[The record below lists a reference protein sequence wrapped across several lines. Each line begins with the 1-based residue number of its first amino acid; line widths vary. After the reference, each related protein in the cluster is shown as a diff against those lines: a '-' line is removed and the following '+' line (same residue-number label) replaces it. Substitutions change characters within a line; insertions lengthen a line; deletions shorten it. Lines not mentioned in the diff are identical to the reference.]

1 MLPRDITTGESWA
14 CRFTVTAMIDSD
26 GALYDSSGVEP
37 GAVVAAAPGE
47 YSGVGVIVRRD
58 LAQELFELRDTQSG
72 KLFVVPFGS
81 VTDIDRVEWVEE

>member
-14 CRFTVTAMIDSD
+14 CRFTVTAMIDAH
-26 GALYDSSGVEP
+26 GALYDSSGVAP
-37 GAVVAAAPGE
+37 GATVEARPGE

-58 LAQELFELRDTQSG
+58 LAQELFELRDTESG
-72 KLFVVPFGS
+72 KHFVVPFSS